1 MTKYIQWRFSPAEGA
16 PYITH
21 TYYVDADSDAGKIL
35 KNVLKGMSDNGWRPV
50 GPAPSPIPFDLAR
63 AKRGD
68 PIEDADGTPLIFLA
82 HNPTGRDRQRVIVQT
97 NEAGGGIRTYY
108 EDGSSRTLAGLRMC
122 GPVAPPPPDTVDEPD
137 ETAAE
142 GFTDRFLEAQR
153 TGGTVVRVRRRD
165 HCTTREQVSV
175 LEGYP
180 GETEKLG
187 AFKTAGGNAVLYNRQ
202 TGKAGDFGVLKLAGE
217 PDPEDFPYVETR
229 L

>member
-1 MTKYIQWRFSPAEGA
+1 MTKYVQWRFSPAEGA

-50 GPAPSPIPFDLAR
+50 GPAPSPIPFDLER

-68 PIEDADGTPLIFLA
+68 HVMNDDGTPMIFLA
-82 HNPTGRDRQRVIVQT
+82 HNPTGIYPERVLVQV
-97 NEAGGGIRTYY
+97 NEKGGRVLMYR
-108 EDGSSRTLAGLRMC
+108 EDGTADGLPALRMR
-122 GPVAPPPPDTVDEPD
+122 GPVAPSPPDSVSTPD
-137 ETAAE
+137 ETPAK

-153 TGGTVVRVRRRD
+153 TGGTVLRVRRRD

-217 PDPEDFPYVETR
+217 PDPEDFPRVETR